1 MFKFLREGRDSL
13 SFFCGL
19 FNDRPYVRVTT
30 KCVEW
35 RKASAVRCGTTG
47 GGSVEAKTFMLDNAN
62 LWSETIIVLTG

>member
-1 MFKFLREGRDSL
+1 MLGLMFKFLREGRDSL

-19 FNDRPYVRVTT
+19 FNDKPYVRVTT

-47 GGSVEAKTFMLDNAN
+47 GQCG
-62 LWSETIIVLTG
+62 G